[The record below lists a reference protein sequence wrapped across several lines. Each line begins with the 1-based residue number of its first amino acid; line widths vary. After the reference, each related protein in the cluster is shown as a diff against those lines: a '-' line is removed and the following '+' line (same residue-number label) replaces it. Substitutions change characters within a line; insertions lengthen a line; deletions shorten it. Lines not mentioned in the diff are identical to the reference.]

1 MNSSVSPSVICSA
14 IAPKPAYGTQSFIK
28 EQLDTLKGILQEFTL
43 PLPVVLYR
51 PDDTDYSITAIIQPD
66 YSVTAEIVTDGTS
79 HIETYPNC
87 LTFVKEVYCLWEQD
101 PEYRLRQYMS
111 QSLVLESV
119 ALQQYFHCLTAEDI
133 LRSITIAN
141 GEFANMTLWYIYRR
155 FPGFMT
161 DAGFTQE
168 QITCRRLLGNLMP
181 GVQFLIRARRI
192 TLNSNHLFS
201 YRETHC
207 LTCAMAVKETTGRV
221 VTENEALTMM
231 YLLDGR
237 EEEELD
243 ETIIG
248 YGLSL
253 NEILKTFSL
262 FKLRYLGKVMAKY
275 DYGIMMEIQQY
286 LALINDES
294 TKKGKIP
301 FVIRCMN
308 LLYKDGI
315 DFVKKHPDFNK
326 ALVSKCQE
334 FIQDCANEHPECCSS
349 CQRLLD
355 KLLPDSNN

>member
-1 MNSSVSPSVICSA
+1 MNSSVSSSVICSA
-14 IAPKPAYGTQSFIK
+14 VVPKPAYGTQSFVK
-28 EQLDTLKGILQEFTL
+28 EQLDTLKRILHEFSL

-51 PDDTDYSITAIIQPD
+51 PDNTEYSITATIQPD

-79 HIETYPNC
+79 QIETYPNC
-87 LTFVKEVYCLWEQD
+87 MTFVKEVYCLWEQD
-101 PEYRLRQYMS
+101 PEYFFMI
-111 QSLVLESV
+111 
-119 ALQQYFHCLTAEDI
+119 TAEDI

-192 TLNSNHLFS
+192 TLKSNHLFS
-201 YRETHC
+201 YRDAHS
-207 LTCAMAVKETTGRV
+207 LTCAMAVKETTGRI
-221 VTENEALTMM
+221 VTEDEALTMII
-231 YLLDGR
+231 LLDGR
-237 EEEELD
+237 EEEALD
-243 ETIIG
+243 ETIVG

-253 NEILKTFSL
+253 DEILKTFSL
-262 FKLRYLGKVMAKY
+262 FKLRFLGKVMIKY

-286 LALINDES
+286 LALITHQTGKED
-294 TKKGKIP
+294 KIP
-301 FVIRCMN
+301 FVIRFMDF
-308 LLYKDGI
+308 LYEDGI
-315 DFVKKHPDFNK
+315 EFVKKHPAFYK
-326 ALVSKCQE
+326 VVMSKCQE

-355 KLLPDSNN
+355 KLLPDSTN